1 MSLALRGIRKSYGS
15 SEVLRGVS
23 LEAQY
28 GQVVAIVGANGA
40 GKSTLIKI
48 LAGAVPKDS
57 GDLELDN
64 QKLEL
69 KEPRDAIQQGIY
81 TV

>member
-40 GKSTLIKI
+40 G
-48 LAGAVPKDS
+48 
-57 GDLELDN
+57 
-64 QKLEL
+64 
-69 KEPRDAIQQGIY
+69 
-81 TV
+81 